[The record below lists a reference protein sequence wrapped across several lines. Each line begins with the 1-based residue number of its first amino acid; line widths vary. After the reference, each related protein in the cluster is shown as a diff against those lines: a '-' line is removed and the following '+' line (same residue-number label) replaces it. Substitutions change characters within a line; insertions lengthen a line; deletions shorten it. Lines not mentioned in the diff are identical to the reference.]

1 MKKVLVVFVAGFL
14 MAAGHLLAQG
24 PPQPPLSE
32 NELIELLKS
41 KQARASAGAVIEQ
54 RGVGFE
60 LNPEIE
66 KQLRKAKATEE
77 VIEAVKKQTPSAR
90 TERAKAMG
98 YIVASPDEERDMRAI
113 QDELN
118 PDVAIQLT
126 AEFAQKH
133 PTSPLLTYVYA
144 LAASHYGQKGD
155 VENLIAQ
162 CEKSLALKSDNLMS
176 LIILAQ
182 TLPQPQSLRTGNL
195 EKKLDQAEKYSN
207 ESLELIGKLKPR
219 PDESEDQFKER
230 KESYLRD
237 LHSSLGMVHFQRA
250 IQALVAPDAGE
261 LAKSEAEYEL
271 AIKVSGQP
279 TQNDY
284 YRLGEVREALKK
296 PDAAIEA
303 YTHCIELESGLG
315 IKAYAE
321 QRIAAIRKKSKG

>member
-1 MKKVLVVFVAGFL
+1 MKKVFVILVAGFL
-14 MAAGHLLAQG
+14 MTAGYLLAQG
-24 PPQPPLSE
+24 PPPPPLSAK
-32 NELIELLKS
+32 ELIEILKS
-41 KQARASAGAVIEQ
+41 KQTRATAGTVVEQ
-54 RGVGFE
+54 RGVNFE

-66 KQLRKAKATEE
+66 TQLRKAKATEE
-77 VIEAVKKQTPSAR
+77 VIAAVKKQTPSAR

-98 YIVASPDEERDMRAI
+98 YIVASPEEERDMRAI

-126 AEFAQKH
+126 AEFAQKY
-133 PTSPLLTYVYA
+133 PTSPLLTYAYA
-144 LAASHYGQKGD
+144 LSASNYGQKGD

-182 TLPQPQSLRTGNL
+182 TLPQPQSLRSGNL
-195 EKKLDQAEKYSN
+195 DKKLDQAEKYAKA
-207 ESLELIGKLKPR
+207 SLELIGKLTPR
-219 PDESEDQFKER
+219 PDESEDRFAER
-230 KESYLRD
+230 KDSYLRD

-250 IQALVAPDAGE
+250 IQALIAPDAGE
-261 LAKSEAEYEL
+261 LANSEAEFEL

-279 TQNDY
+279 TQNDF

-303 YTHCIELESGLG
+303 YTQCIELENGLG

-321 QRIAAIRKKSKG
+321 QRIAAIRKQPK